1 MTITLDTPVEKHSR
15 EPLDKLFHVLL
26 TPHMYTELEA
36 HSIRYGLSKGALIRL
51 GIREVF
57 AKLNTPT
64 MNQSSRLIENR
75 ETAAKGNV
83 LMNLDAR

>member
-51 GIREVF
+51 GIRELF
-57 AKLNTPT
+57 GKLNTPT
-64 MNQSSRLIENR
+64 LNESSRLIENR
-75 ETAAKGNV
+75 ETAAKGNA

>member
-1 MTITLDTPVEKHSR
+1 MTITLDTPLEKHSR

-51 GIREVF
+51 GIRELF
-57 AKLNTPT
+57 GKLNTPT
-64 MNQSSRLIENR
+64 LNESSRLIENR
-75 ETAAKGNV
+75 YAKP
-83 LMNLDAR
+83 LDEP